1 MSKII
6 YLGADHAGFVLK
18 EKIKHYLARKK
29 VSFHDC
35 GDLVFNKD
43 DDYPDFAA
51 KVAKNV
57 SEEYETAMGILI
69 CGSGVG
75 VDVVANKFPRVRSA
89 LAMTPDQAF
98 DARNDENAN
107 ILSLA
112 SNYTS
117 PEEAEKIVSA
127 WLATPFAGDER
138 YRRRLKKIEDIEL
151 ETR

>member
-1 MSKII
+1 MTI
-6 YLGADHAGFVLK
+6 YIGADHRGFELK
-18 EKIKHYLARKK
+18 EHLKKFLAAKGYQVADVGNDHYDEA
-29 VSFHDC
+29 
-35 GDLVFNKD
+35 

-51 KVAKNV
+51 KVGKNV

-75 VDVVANKFPRVRSA
+75 VDMVANKFPRVRSA

>member
-1 MSKII
+1 MTI
-6 YLGADHAGFVLK
+6 YIGADHRGFELK
-18 EKIKHYLARKK
+18 EHLKSFLASKGYQVADMGNDHYDKE
-29 VSFHDC
+29 
-35 GDLVFNKD
+35 

-89 LAMTPDQAF
+89 LAMSPDQAF
-98 DARNDENAN
+98 DARNDDNAN
-107 ILSLA
+107 VLSLA
-112 SNYTS
+112 ANYTS
-117 PEEAEKIVSA
+117 KEAAEKIVST

-138 YRRRLKKIEDIEL
+138 FRRRLKKIEDVEF
-151 ETR
+151 EKK